1 MHFFLSKDLKNLKAK
16 YISSKAAPLRR
27 EKLYFQLI
35 FQVIW
40 KTAHIGQA
48 HPQRPNV

>member
-1 MHFFLSKDLKNLKAK
+1 MSILLFYYFIEPHIMHFFLSKDLKNLKAK

-35 FQVIW
+35 FQVI
-40 KTAHIGQA
+40 
-48 HPQRPNV
+48 